1 MSHGTVVRLALFSS
15 VCMALGGCSE
25 TGDAYIASINPNPY
39 PPADGPGEVL
49 DPDEVQSAQRIA
61 AIIEAHLAR
70 LYPTGQIRRDAHPK
84 STGCVDA
91 VFTVNNDLDAKFR
104 HGIFAEPGRSYRAVI
119 RFSNS
124 NENPTLPDRD
134 PDGRGMAIKLFDL
147 GPNQVPIVADPLSSL
162 TPRADIPFVAPDY
175 MQLAGGPSQDFVMIS
190 HPVFLVADP
199 VGYRKVIGNTDS
211 ASPLA
216 AIVRPFI
223 ALEGLG
229 VTGIRNAMAITSLK
243 IANPLAQRYW
253 SMVPYRLGTG
263 PTAIATKF
271 SVLPVRFP
279 ADTAAPDPT
288 DPDFLRHAMAR
299 SLDKG
304 EAKFAFAIQ
313 PRTAPSQPV
322 EDPRIDWPETEAP
335 FHTVATITVP
345 KQNFDTVP
353 RNTAC
358 ELLSYSP
365 WHALPDHRPLGAVNR
380 MRKVI
385 YQYISAF
392 RRDKETGAAR

>member
-1 MSHGTVVRLALFSS
+1 MSIGSATRLALSAS
-15 VCMALGGCSE
+15 ICMALGGCSE
-25 TGDAYIASINPNPY
+25 TGDAYIAGINPNPY
-39 PPADGPGEVL
+39 PPADGPGEAM
-49 DPDEVQSAQRIA
+49 DPDEIQSAQRIA

-70 LYPTGQIRRDAHPK
+70 LYPTGRIERDAHPK

-91 VFTVNNDLDAKFR
+91 VFTVDNDLDTKFR

-124 NENPTLPDRD
+124 NENPSLPDRN

-147 GPNQVPIVADPLSSL
+147 GPNQVPMATDPLSSL
-162 TPRADIPFVAPDY
+162 SPRADTPYLAPDD
-175 MQLAGGPSQDFVMIS
+175 MQLAGSPSQDFIMIS

-229 VTGIRNAMAITSLK
+229 IAGIKNAMAIVSLK

-253 SMVPYRLGTG
+253 SMVPYQLGTG

-271 SVLPVRFP
+271 SVLPVGFP
-279 ADTAAPDPT
+279 TDAAAPDQS
-288 DPDFLRHAMAR
+288 DPDFLRHAMVR
-299 SLDKG
+299 SLEKG
-304 EAKFAFAIQ
+304 EAKFVFAIQ
-313 PRTAPSQPV
+313 PRTASTQPV
-322 EDPRIDWPETEAP
+322 EDPRIDWPEAEAP

-345 KQNFDTVP
+345 KQNFNTEA

-358 ELLSYSP
+358 ALLSYSP
-365 WHALPDHRPLGAVNR
+365 WHALPDHKPLGAVNR

-385 YQYISAF
+385 YQYVSAF
-392 RRDKETGAAR
+392 RRAKEADAAR